1 MIDLDFAAFVNQLLV
16 DHPASVTRW
25 CSTVARNKAVG
36 GAPNSGHL
44 SGKAVDL
51 VFDSAAELRDA
62 AKVAFALGFMGIE
75 VDLTNNHLHLDALPR
90 IWRVVHRGKGVE
102 SPLDAWLTAEI

>member
-1 MIDLDFAAFVNQLLV
+1 MIDLDFAAFVNQLLA

-25 CSTVARNKAVG
+25 CSTVAHNKAVG

-51 VFDSAAELRDA
+51 IFDSAQELRLA
-62 AKVAFALGFMGIE
+62 ASAAFGLGFMGIE
-75 VDLTNNHLHLDALPR
+75 VDLTNNHVHLDVLPR
-90 IWRVVHRGKGVE
+90 VWRVVHHGKGVE
-102 SPLDAWLTAEI
+102 GPLDAWLTAEI